1 MDTPI
6 YIRTLPNTAR
16 VTSALYLSESF
27 DTAHSQYYSNEGTT
41 TMDTHLVYVYSP
53 TKRVTNN
60 ALNTNKCVIF
70 VHNRPFRVYDIFRVS
85 AFFFCLD
92 SKEDEEEDEEETTKT
107 QRALHRRHT
116 TTNALR
122 LRETNKRP
130 RRRRRRRRR
139 RPRRRRRVCPSLVK
153 TTTSFF
159 FVLWWCS
166 KERAS

>member
-53 TKRVTNN
+53 RKRVTNN

-85 AFFFCLD
+85 AFFFCL
-92 SKEDEEEDEEETTKT
+92 E
-107 QRALHRRHT
+107 
-116 TTNALR
+116 
-122 LRETNKRP
+122 

-139 RPRRRRRVCPSLVK
+139 DHKNTKSFTSKTHDHQRFATSRDQQKTKKKKKKKKKKTEKKKKGLSLPSEDDDVIFFRVVVV
-153 TTTSFF
+153 F
-159 FVLWWCS
+159 
-166 KERAS
+166 